1 MMLISKNITLKKAAK
16 YTSIVFGSL
25 IFIFV
30 LIFIVFQ
37 DKLINTFLKEPIT
50 KTFNE
55 ANAAY
60 SLKLGDLNYSLW
72 QNTLSSD
79 SIILQ
84 RSDSSITY
92 TAGSFSVGGISWLNI
107 LWKRNISVNDLAN
120 STINA
125 QEIKIQFHRVQ
136 NELQIKS
143 LHISAE
149 DSLLSAETIDY
160 ISTINDEEQF
170 AQSQF
175 RQTRTKLNIPGIKVT
190 GLDFLS
196 LLKGKSYIAGNISVH
211 DLSAEILVN
220 MDKPYE
226 KTEVKPLM
234 PNEALA
240 AINKNIKID
249 SIKIIDGRLN
259 YSERYSVGAK
269 PGLITFNKVDV
280 TILGIANTSEQSD
293 TLLVKSK
300 GVFMNSATL
309 NLFMKIPLSQN
320 NFSMQYSGYLSGM
333 NINKLNSFLEP
344 AEYHRIKSGVIHS
357 ATFNINV
364 NSGNAGGTLRIAY
377 ENLAIAILNK
387 KSGSENG
394 FGVQLASLLGKIFI
408 IRANNM
414 PDKNGK
420 MEIGEIK
427 YARDAY
433 DNFMQFVWFALRSG
447 LADVVGF

>member
-1 MMLISKNITLKKAAK
+1 MLISKNITLKKAAK
-16 YTSIVFGSL
+16 YTGIVFGSL
-25 IFIFV
+25 IFIFI
-30 LIFIVFQ
+30 LIIIVFQ

-55 ANAAY
+55 ANTAY

-72 QNTLSSD
+72 QNTLSCD

-84 RSDSSITY
+84 RSDSSMTY

-107 LWKRNISVNDLAN
+107 LWNRNISVNDLAN

-125 QEIKIQFHRVQ
+125 QKINIKFQRAQ

-143 LHISAE
+143 FHVSAE
-149 DSLLSAETIDY
+149 DSLLSAESIDY

-175 RQTRTKLNIPGIKVT
+175 RQTRSKLNIPGIKVT
-190 GLDFLS
+190 RLDFIS
-196 LLKGKSYIAGNISVH
+196 LLKGKSYIAGNISLH
-211 DLSAEILVN
+211 NLSADILVN

-249 SIKIIDGRLN
+249 SIRIINGRLN
-259 YSERYSVGAK
+259 YLERYAVGAK

-280 TILGIANTSEQSD
+280 TILGIANTSVETD
-293 TLLVKSK
+293 TILVKSK

-320 NFSMQYSGYLSGM
+320 NFSMQYSGSLGGM

-344 AEYHRIKSGVIHS
+344 AEFHRVKSGVIHS

-377 ENLAIAILNK
+377 EDLSIAILNK

-408 IRANNM
+408 IRGTNI

-427 YARDAY
+427 YSRDAY